1 MTGFR
6 KEASVSV
13 QLLIACY
20 AGEFQQKSGA
30 PFRTFGF
37 HRDFA
42 TMGKHQVADSGQ
54 SQTGSRS
61 LFPGGEGIEEIGDHL
76 RGDAWTIVRNPHA
89 YRAFIAAGR
98 DPDVFVSMVLASSP
112 NRLLGVSNQIFD
124 NTEHPVVVDVDMQ
137 VNT

>member
-1 MTGFR
+1 M
-6 KEASVSV
+6 
-13 QLLIACY
+13 ACY
-20 AGEFQQKSGA
+20 AWKFQQKSGS
-30 PFRTFGF
+30 PLRTFWF
-37 HRDFA
+37 RRDFA
-42 TMGKHQVADSGQ
+42 AMGKHQVADGGQ

-98 DPDVFVSMVLASSP
+98 DPDVFVPGVLASSP

-124 NTEHPVVVDVDMQ
+124 YTEHSVVVDIDKQ